1 MAKVLKVQVKELS
14 NPTKEK
20 IKGVVAMTRNNI
32 GIHVNFLDLSL
43 AIVADGVSWSPDVA
57 DDMTRRMKN
66 LFDESIS
73 TLVLHGFMQ
82 DEIEQGEFEDEESED
97 DEEEEAGNR
106 PSKELID
113 PNVIFLMEKEFGE
126 NNG

>member
-1 MAKVLKVQVKELS
+1 
-14 NPTKEK
+14 
-20 IKGVVAMTRNNI
+20 MTRNNI

-97 DEEEEAGNR
+97 EEEEEAGNR

-126 NNG
+126 GNG

>member
-1 MAKVLKVQVKELS
+1 
-14 NPTKEK
+14 
-20 IKGVVAMTRNNI
+20 MTRNNI

-43 AIVADGVSWSPDVA
+43 AIVAGGVSWSPDVA

-82 DEIEQGEFEDEESED
+82 DEIEQGEFEDEESE
-97 DEEEEAGNR
+97 EEEEAGNR

-126 NNG
+126 GNG

>member
-1 MAKVLKVQVKELS
+1 VVRALEAQELELS

-20 IKGVVAMTRNNI
+20 IKGVAVMTRNNM
-32 GIHVNFLDLSL
+32 GVHVNFLDLSL

-57 DDMTRRMKN
+57 DDMTRRMKV
-66 LFDESIS
+66 LFDESVS
-73 TLVLHGFMQ
+73 TLIQYGFMQ
-82 DEIEQGEFEDEESED
+82 DEIEQGEVEDEKPED
-97 DEEEEAGNR
+97 GEEEEPGNR

-126 NNG
+126 GNG